1 MKRLL
6 LPLLAALA
14 LPTTVD
20 ANIDPKIVELCMKA
34 ADFTGC
40 VNTMSGNN
48 IPSKTEIIKNKRQEL
63 LDEIAKIPSR
73 IANTSMRDYSGR
85 TMDFTDALAL
95 SSPEEVGERLYEDA
109 QKLQVTLDL
118 LYATWQRDIN
128 TRSGALYREYGVE
141 GDWDHKKNLLLKNT
155 LDKAYGINTIDMRCN
170 YKVFGVT
177 GLDILEE
184 MVAFT
189 NLVARSIS
197 KNGFVDLGNEE
208 GTALIKQ
215 EGKFCP
221 DDPRKP
227 KKVKREDTLTET
239 KKPVTINCKS
249 AVWKNKPRCKK

>member
-6 LPLLAALA
+6 LPLIAFLV
-14 LPTTVD
+14 LPTAIK
-20 ANIDPKIVELCMKA
+20 ANVDPKIVEICMKA

-48 IPSKTEIIKNKRQEL
+48 TPSKTEIIKNKRQDL
-63 LDEIAKIPSR
+63 LDEITKIPSR

-109 QKLQVTLDL
+109 QKLQVTLDF
-118 LYATWQRDIN
+118 LYATWQRDVN

-141 GDWDHKKNLLLKNT
+141 GSWDYQKNLLLKNT
-155 LDKAYGINTIDMRCN
+155 LDKAYGINTIDIRCT
-170 YKVFGVT
+170 YKILGVR

-197 KNGFVDLGNEE
+197 KNGFVDLGNENGE
-208 GTALIKQ
+208 ALIKQ

-221 DDPRKP
+221 GDPRKP
-227 KKVKREDTLTET
+227 KKVKKEDVLNEK
-239 KKPVTINCKS
+239 KKPVNINCNS
-249 AVWKNKPRCKK
+249 PVWKKKPICN